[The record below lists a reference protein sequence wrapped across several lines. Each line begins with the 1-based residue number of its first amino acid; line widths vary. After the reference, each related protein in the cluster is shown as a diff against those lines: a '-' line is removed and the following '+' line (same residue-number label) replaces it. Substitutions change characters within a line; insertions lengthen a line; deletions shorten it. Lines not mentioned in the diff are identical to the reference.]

1 MQKNKNK
8 VKQRNEQ
15 HIKQKEEER
24 RKAEA
29 AIATSIELSGP
40 LTVKELAEKMGREVS
55 EIIKKIDDVRCYG
68 YHQPR
73 N

>member
-1 MQKNKNK
+1 MNSTYNKK
-8 VKQRNEQ
+8 AEA
-15 HIKQKEEER
+15 E

-29 AIATSIELSGP
+29 AIATEIELSGS

-55 EIIKKIDDVRCYG
+55 ENYQK
-68 YHQPR
+68 